1 MQGKP
6 RDTPEVVGILI
17 QKSREIMSLSDQT
30 LYCRDCN
37 QEFVFTIGEQEF
49 YASHNL
55 TNAPTRCPSCRA
67 ARKAP
72 SGGGYSSRG
81 GGAREPRQMYTVIC
95 SNCGNEAQVPFQP
108 RSDKPVYCSDCYQ
121 PQKSGRG
128 GSSTGRRQRW

>member
-6 RDTPEVVGILI
+6 RDTPEVVRILI

-37 QEFVFTIGEQEF
+37 SEFVFTIGEQEF

-67 ARKAP
+67 ARKGQA
-72 SGGGYSSRG
+72 SGGYGGSRG
-81 GGAREPRQMYTVIC
+81 SSPEPPPMYNAVFSYC
-95 SNCGNEAQVPFQP
+95 CHEKRLSFPP
-108 RSDKPVYCSDCYQ
+108 R
-121 PQKSGRG
+121 G
-128 GSSTGRRQRW
+128 

>member
-37 QEFVFTIGEQEF
+37 QEFVFTVGEQEF

-67 ARKAP
+67 ARKAQ
-72 SGGGYSSRG
+72 SGGGYGSRG
-81 GGAREPRQMYTVIC
+81 GGAREAREPRQMYTVIC

-121 PQKSGRG
+121 PQKSGR
-128 GSSTGRRQRW
+128 SDNQRSRW